1 MRLWDNAALYQWGY
15 LSSCLDKKLAV
26 WRAQTCLAKLL
37 TLCSHDFFLF
47 YLFIFN
53 FSMCFL
59 FWFAP
64 SVHAPPRGSFSVRT
78 MRQVDGTCS
87 HILAAAFITGGLK
100 INSLEARAEFSAA
113 CPNLNK
119 VLVCHTSQIITSCN
133 ASVKGY
139 FNIELLSCTPS
150 FLVTIPSMV

>member
-1 MRLWDNAALYQWGY
+1 
-15 LSSCLDKKLAV
+15 
-26 WRAQTCLAKLL
+26 
-37 TLCSHDFFLF
+37 
-47 YLFIFN
+47 
-53 FSMCFL
+53 MCFL

-150 FLVTIPSMV
+150 FLVTIPLLSLQFCISFGTCSGTVFLKSCPTVSHCLISTKLQIFKKNDHSKP